1 MILEL
6 SLALRYIYFVL
17 IILGDNISPFHEGPQ
32 GTTGIQCHF
41 IPHKQC
47 NTEDSF

>member
-6 SLALRYIYFVL
+6 SLALHCIYFVL
-17 IILGDNISPFHEGPQ
+17 IILGDSISPFHEGPQ

-41 IPHKQC
+41 IPYKQC